1 MTEGKNSSG
10 DFMKRI
16 LILLL
21 VLTIAFCKTD
31 SKDNQKDV
39 VEPLVETLLILS
51 YPYLINTCAITPVAY
66 YGPIAPISQGYGT
79 RGSRS
84 VAVTALQNPSAPR
97 NVCVYYPSDL
107 TTKAPVLFLI
117 HGFSSPSAEAYYPL
131 IDFYVSKGY
140 VVVFPIYIS
149 DTRNPTENYKY
160 MLDGIN
166 FAVSQFSTIIDT
178 TRVGYMGH
186 SYGGGATPYL
196 AHQGIVQKGWGGNGS
211 FIFLVAPWYSFS
223 ITNAQLAQFTNAT
236 KMIAQIYDNDEV
248 VDNRMAIDIFNQ
260 IGIGTAEK
268 DFEIVYSETY
278 NGNVLNAD
286 HYTPI
291 KNTVIGLGALD
302 VLDYFGIWRQL
313 DALTDYSYTGS
324 ATAKDVALGNG
335 STNQK
340 NMGVYPDGRAVKTM
354 TVTDSPSPLHP
365 ESFFSQPFSNANNPR
380 F

>member
-1 MTEGKNSSG
+1 MNRL
-10 DFMKRI
+10 FVVF
-16 LILLL
+16 LILT
-21 VLTIAFCKTD
+21 VTFCKVD
-31 SKDNQKDV
+31 FNEKPKKDV
-39 VEPLVETLLILS
+39 LDSWMETLLILS
-51 YPYLINTCAITPVAY
+51 YPYLIDTCAVTPVFRS
-66 YGPIAPISQGYGT
+66 GSIPPISQGYGA
-79 RGSRS
+79 RGMHTVS
-84 VAVTALQNPSAPR
+84 VAALPNPSAPR
-97 NVCVYYPSDL
+97 NVCVYYPSDQK
-107 TTKAPVLFLI
+107 TKAPVLFLI

-166 FAVSQFSTIIDT
+166 FAVSQFSNIIDT

-223 ITNAQLAQFTNAT
+223 MTNAQLAQFTSAT
-236 KMIAQIYDNDEV
+236 KMIAQIYDNDDV

-268 DFEIVYSETY
+268 DFEIVYSESY
-278 NGNVLNAD
+278 NGNILNAD

-302 VLDYFGIWRQL
+302 VLDYYGVWRQL

-324 ATAKDVALGNG
+324 AAAKDVALGNG

-340 NMGVYPDGRAVKTM
+340 NMGTYPDGHAVKTM

-365 ESFFSQPFSNANNPR
+365 ENFFSQPFSNANNPR